1 MGSVPKCA
9 SFDCCG
15 WSLVHHSSCHAKYSG
30 VPYRTVP
37 GVGVKYFATNRT
49 STGIRLLGQPLY
61 MDQCFCFLI
70 VPILTVDQVSK
81 LIGSQYTAKDL
92 SDRYRREYLWQRCSE
107 IFNIIYID
115 CELEDWSTIYRWSR
129 YHHNDLYNKCR
140 TCSMHVSESIVM
152 YRISIWSFCVVLFCL
167 SRESL
172 GRG

>member
-15 WSLVHHSSCHAKYSG
+15 WSLIVGLWFIIHHAMQNT
-30 VPYRTVP
+30 PEYRTVP
-37 GVGVKYFATNRT
+37 GVGVKYFTTNRT

-107 IFNIIYID
+107 IFNIIYSEYID
-115 CELEDWSTIYRWSR
+115 CELED
-129 YHHNDLYNKCR
+129 
-140 TCSMHVSESIVM
+140 
-152 YRISIWSFCVVLFCL
+152 
-167 SRESL
+167 
-172 GRG
+172 